1 MLTGH
6 HTYEYL
12 HPCRTCRSPITLLA
26 VSGYEG
32 QRLARSIL
40 LSIILNS
47 WAIIVED
54 GMFMLM
60 GLTTYSLGA
69 PLDPTAYVFSQPL
82 SFPAL
87 QHTVASESETS
98 VTATPDNL
106 LRIA

>member
-1 MLTGH
+1 
-6 HTYEYL
+6 
-12 HPCRTCRSPITLLA
+12 
-26 VSGYEG
+26 
-32 QRLARSIL
+32 
-40 LSIILNS
+40 
-47 WAIIVED
+47 
-54 GMFMLM
+54 MFMLM